1 LILFHLEGGT
11 LLDIIKSKS
20 DTVSAMHA
28 FLLIGP
34 DKEKLI
40 TECEELAKKLHAII
54 LEYPLV
60 KIGDVRD
67 LNNLIRL
74 SFDKPTLIVC
84 QNIHQAG
91 EAALNAFLKNL
102 EEPQKNI
109 FFVLTAPS
117 TRKVLP
123 TIVSRCQ
130 VIKIANKQISKSAN
144 DGEMK
149 EFMELTTGEKLNY
162 IDKIKNREKAIEL
175 AESLVNFLHGS
186 LHNEMVKYN
195 VQAKN
200 IGIVSKT
207 LSGLKANGNV
217 NLHLTNMVTQI
228 TNGK

>member
-1 LILFHLEGGT
+1 
-11 LLDIIKSKS
+11 
-20 DTVSAMHA
+20 MHA
-28 FLLIGP
+28 YLFVGQGINNYHSAINNLA
-34 DKEKLI
+34 EKLQ
-40 TECEELAKKLHAII
+40 AKIM
-54 LEYPLV
+54 EYPLV
-60 KIGDVRD
+60 KIDDVRD

-74 SFDKPTLIVC
+74 SFDKPTLVVC

-102 EEPQKNI
+102 EEPQENI

-130 VIKIANKQISKSAN
+130 IIKITNDKLQISNGNAEEFI
-144 DGEMK
+144 EM
-149 EFMELTTGEKLNY
+149 TTGEKLVY
-162 IDKIKNREKAIEL
+162 IDKIKDRTKAIEL

-186 LHNEMVKYN
+186 LHNNEVKYS

-200 IGIVSKT
+200 IEVVSKT

-217 NLHLTNMVTQI
+217 NLQLTNMVTQI

>member
-1 LILFHLEGGT
+1 VCG
-11 LLDIIKSKS
+11 LDSPNPKT
-20 DTVSAMHA
+20 DTVSTMHA
-28 FLLIGP
+28 FLLIGS
-34 DKEKLI
+34 DKENLKANS
-40 TECEELAKKLHAII
+40 EELAKKLHAII

-60 KIGDVRD
+60 KIDDVRD

-74 SFDKPTLIVC
+74 SFNKPTLVVC

-102 EEPQKNI
+102 EEPQENI

-130 VIKIANKQISKSAN
+130 IITIHNLQLTINNKDAEEFIK
-144 DGEMK
+144 M
-149 EFMELTTGEKLNY
+149 TTGEKFAY
-162 IDKIKNREKAIEL
+162 IDKIKNRDKAIEL
-175 AESLVNFLHGS
+175 AESLVNLLHGR
-186 LHNEMVKYN
+186 LHENDLKYD

-207 LSGLKANGNV
+207 LSRLKANGNV
-217 NLHLTNMVTQI
+217 NLQLTNMVAQI